1 MDGNELFI
9 PSQGSQENGVDVN
22 LFPTGTA
29 EQA

>member
-9 PSQGSQENGVDVN
+9 PSQGSQERGVGIN